1 MPLPPQW
8 STPAGTG
15 ASPHHPSPSPVD
27 PVQASS
33 RALHPI
39 QSTRHLQESLE
50 TSFDSVQASSRAL
63 HDGQGVSAI
72 AAMFERITE
81 AHMSRLMRRLEARF
95 DRTEARFDKIESL
108 VETNAPTHTPQL
120 QQDDVVLAKPC
131 SMVME
136 LLELDRSLEQPDKW
150 NKMQHFLETV
160 RGAAIHRMLRRAANN
175 EVLAQYSLR
184 GRRAKMSFDDLVLCK
199 IIKGKVQLTAQQ
211 LPADSRL
218 NYTDLMRDVLQQVG
232 CSLEQHHQRFQK
244 LTLEEVDF
252 KNRELQH
259 DNTVAIGLQTRTL
272 LSDLEKKRLY
282 PDFKCQ
288 FFKDVRAFY
297 EGVLQKTIK
306 IFP

>member
-1 MPLPPQW
+1 MVCYWTTHNVRLHVVKCRAPNTTWAKHPVKKTWYETDSYAKAEQKCLQLMESSSVETEDDVNTFAIRQRKCPRRFVSESSDDDSAPVVAATKKQPKTRTVPGSPVCQQDPMPLPPQW

-33 RALHPI
+33 RALH
-39 QSTRHLQESLE
+39 
-50 TSFDSVQASSRAL
+50 
-63 HDGQGVSAI
+63 DGQGVSAI

-81 AHMSRLMRRLEARF
+81 AHMSRLMRRL
-95 DRTEARFDKIESL
+95 EARFDKIESL

-160 RGAAIHRMLRRAANN
+160 RGAGLGAAIHRMLRRAANN

-199 IIKGKVQLTAQQ
+199 IIKGKCLYIDHITFMPCLT
-211 LPADSRL
+211 D
-218 NYTDLMRDVLQQVG
+218 
-232 CSLEQHHQRFQK
+232 
-244 LTLEEVDF
+244 
-252 KNRELQH
+252 
-259 DNTVAIGLQTRTL
+259 
-272 LSDLEKKRLY
+272 
-282 PDFKCQ
+282 
-288 FFKDVRAFY
+288 
-297 EGVLQKTIK
+297 
-306 IFP
+306 